1 MKNISLKYGIVISI
15 FMTVIYTIFCA
26 FAPKLMT
33 GFLPWSLLLGV
44 TLALMLFYNI
54 TYKKENEGPILY
66 HEAFIAT
73 FIMGAVAIGLSE
85 TSKIIL
91 KRAIFSNVSVMEKEI
106 LVKLWQD
113 FVEKSKLEKTPDNK
127 PKYNAEELNQHQKY
141 LTEAEK
147 VEYKPLKTPLNTFLL
162 LVLKTG
168 FISLLLSLFAAI
180 FGFKRA
186 ESHD

>member
-1 MKNISLKYGIVISI
+1 
-15 FMTVIYTIFCA
+15 
-26 FAPKLMT
+26 
-33 GFLPWSLLLGV
+33 
-44 TLALMLFYNI
+44 
-54 TYKKENEGPILY
+54 
-66 HEAFIAT
+66 
-73 FIMGAVAIGLSE
+73 MGAVAIGLSE